1 MAKLPITKDEQEKEL
16 ETLLARGVELGLT
29 DDARVAALREQI
41 QSGKTN
47 ALVQV
52 IQWRQQVK
60 MSEKASR
67 DKEERDAIAAEAA
80 NRVARSPIGVKVLA
94 VSRCCLRLVL
104 FTMTVATTG
113 LLVAGLSLAS
123 LSSWENGGD
132 VAGWMCSLGL
142 LIFLPCLC
150 GCIATYVAAV
160 REWIDSPET
169 LCPTLW
175 FMLILGLGLGPMVA
189 ICYVAGP
196 SLLQAATVSR
206 GGTAYNVSATP
217 ATLTPQEE
225 VSLIFQPGV
234 HVDTSTIGVATDR
247 FRAGG
252 RYYTDFTCVAPIVS
266 SGMASSP
273 VLYWAR
279 DSSAIRDDEVGN
291 FPRWGACF
299 TPRDTPDI
307 YNRSLGIRAL
317 SMGTHY
323 YSRAWGRIDAADKL
337 GNAKQDA
344 LQRYEMADASGSL
357 YVTVVETLSGPGS
370 AVAHF
375 TTEAAGGILWA
386 YLIPVLSASGLLA
399 LWVFAASLRRCDK
412 RESDGKSV
420 DCLAWMCPGIRG
432 DAVPWSEYACI
443 P

>member
-150 GCIATYVAAV
+150 GCAAP
-160 REWIDSPET
+160 R
-169 LCPTLW
+169 C
-175 FMLILGLGLGPMVA
+175 A
-189 ICYVAGP
+189 
-196 SLLQAATVSR
+196 
-206 GGTAYNVSATP
+206 P
-217 ATLTPQEE
+217 AMH
-225 VSLIFQPGV
+225 I
-234 HVDTSTIGVATDR
+234 
-247 FRAGG
+247 
-252 RYYTDFTCVAPIVS
+252 
-266 SGMASSP
+266 
-273 VLYWAR
+273 
-279 DSSAIRDDEVGN
+279 
-291 FPRWGACF
+291 
-299 TPRDTPDI
+299 
-307 YNRSLGIRAL
+307 
-317 SMGTHY
+317 
-323 YSRAWGRIDAADKL
+323 
-337 GNAKQDA
+337 
-344 LQRYEMADASGSL
+344 
-357 YVTVVETLSGPGS
+357 
-370 AVAHF
+370 
-375 TTEAAGGILWA
+375 
-386 YLIPVLSASGLLA
+386 
-399 LWVFAASLRRCDK
+399 
-412 RESDGKSV
+412 
-420 DCLAWMCPGIRG
+420 LAWH
-432 DAVPWSEYACI
+432 A
-443 P
+443 